1 MIELIEFSDVNP
13 ITGRLYRPAEALKL
27 CDPETGELRLN
38 CGTAEFRERLS
49 RDIHDEYDWRGLSL
63 DVTLYEMCK
72 YLASEDEKPLF
83 GHVKNKSARKELR
96 QQFSSLVMREVRR
109 VVKHVLLNNNHGA
122 KRESHRAVGVKS
134 RACLNAPGR
143 ASGGS
148 GDSSGDDGSDS
159 SDDPDLPSPGA
170 RAQLPHSLTPPKEH
184 PKPKY
189 HNKRGSRGCWRVS
202 RNTYGTQREGRRA
215 A

>member
-83 GHVKNKSARKELR
+83 GHVENKSARKELR
-96 QQFSSLVMREVRR
+96 RQFSSLVRREVRR
-109 VVKHVLLNNNHGA
+109 VNHVLLNNNHGA
-122 KRESHRAVGVKS
+122 KRESHRAVGAKG
-134 RACLNAPGR
+134 RACVNAPGR

-148 GDSSGDDGSDS
+148 GDSSDDDDGSDS
-159 SDDPDLPSPGA
+159 SDEPDPPAPIARARNTHSINPSPKKKSQ
-170 RAQLPHSLTPPKEH
+170 RYINRPLC
-184 PKPKY
+184 
-189 HNKRGSRGCWRVS
+189 SRSCRVS
-202 RNTYGTQREGRRA
+202 RNNGWNNGRRCA